1 MLSTT
6 VQLLFILLRQS
17 LWQNADKEIHLLA
30 GTSAS
35 EWDALLQLSVSHG
48 VAAIVHD
55 AFSSLSSDSTPTQ
68 EVLIKWT
75 GITIS
80 QERHSL
86 SLSCAL
92 TEIHHRLLAK
102 GIDNTPFKGAAL
114 AACYPHPLHRQYG
127 DIDLYIKSAHRKEIA
142 ALFSADGGVR
152 EKELAILHDT
162 YKYKDILWEFH
173 FRTLYLASCR
183 NRKILQKMEE
193 RYCRKTQLSSFTLQ
207 EETLPTFPPIF
218 NIIYLTGHIGRHLL
232 AEQIHLRQICDW
244 AVVLHH
250 ERTALGIG
258 EQTLLEYLDDLGM
271 TRLYRAL
278 GHIAVRYFGLD
289 ASAHAGL
296 DHLSEKDAR
305 RGDFIL
311 QSILDG
317 HFPHCKPYQ
326 AHNPNESFMTKVK
339 AFWQLVR
346 RCQAMRDIYPRESF
360 FTPFS
365 ALKNAFFR
373 RIRN

>member
-1 MLSTT
+1 MLSSTG
-6 VQLLFILLRQS
+6 QHLFILLRQS
-17 LWQNADKEIHLLA
+17 LWQNADKEMHLLA
-30 GTSAS
+30 GLPTS
-35 EWDALLQLSVSHG
+35 EWENLLQLSVSHG
-48 VAAIVHD
+48 VSAIVHD
-55 AFSSLSSDSTPTQ
+55 AFSSSSPDSAPQ
-68 EVLIKWT
+68 QKLLMKWT
-75 GITIS
+75 GITIR
-80 QERHSL
+80 QEQLSL
-86 SLSCAL
+86 SLSRAL
-92 TEIHHRLLAK
+92 TEMHHRLLAK

-114 AACYPHPLHRQYG
+114 AACYPRPLHRQYG
-127 DIDLYIKSAHRKEIA
+127 DIDLYIKSAHRKEVA
-142 ALFSADGGVR
+142 ALITADGGAQ

-162 YKYKDILWEFH
+162 YKYKEILWEFH

-183 NRKILQKMEE
+183 NRKTLQKMEE
-193 RYCRKTQLSSFTLQ
+193 RYCRKTQLSSFTL
-207 EETLPTFPPIF
+207 EGETLPSFPPIF

-278 GHIAVRYFGLD
+278 GHIAVHYFGFD
-289 ASAHAGL
+289 AASHAGL

-326 AHNPNESFMTKVK
+326 AHSPKESFMTKVK

-346 RCQAMRDIYPRESF
+346 RCRAMRDIYPRESF
-360 FTPFS
+360 FTPFA
-365 ALKNAFFR
+365 ALKNAILR
-373 RIRN
+373 RTRN